1 MKRRDML
8 SWILFAILLFA
19 VFTFF
24 WNYRTTVP
32 WLWEKVASG
41 LLPLLGGF
49 GIGFAL
55 NILSSFIENRILR
68 TRKTSRSADKLT
80 RIVSILLALLLLMAF
95 AAFIITLVL
104 PELIDAVSIF
114 ISSLRSFASDS
125 GFWDS
130 LDIRSIPVIGT
141 FFDSADDTI
150 LTAADA
156 LEEKLNEWTPSILS
170 FTIATLR
177 NFIGGA
183 ATFAVS
189 VIFAVYF
196 VANKEMLR
204 RHITKLLTLI
214 VKDRTLKKLEH
225 TASLGYTAF
234 SRFIIAQVTEAVIIG
249 CLCFTGML
257 LFRFPYAPVVAALT
271 GVMALIPVYGAV
283 IGALIGAFMIAVVS
297 PWQGLFFLI
306 FIVVL
311 QQLEGDLIY
320 PRVVGSSIGVP
331 SVYVFASVTLGGA
344 LFGILGML
352 LAVPLFSVVFTLLK
366 EHYAERMAGKS
377 DDISLNRETDHQ

>member
-1 MKRRDML
+1 MRL
-8 SWILFAILLFA
+8 
-19 VFTFF
+19 
-24 WNYRTTVP
+24 
-32 WLWEKVASG
+32 
-41 LLPLLGGF
+41 
-49 GIGFAL
+49 
-55 NILSSFIENRILR
+55 
-68 TRKTSRSADKLT
+68 
-80 RIVSILLALLLLMAF
+80 
-95 AAFIITLVL
+95 
-104 PELIDAVSIF
+104 
-114 ISSLRSFASDS
+114 
-125 GFWDS
+125 
-130 LDIRSIPVIGT
+130 PVIGT